1 MNPIDAEEIIA
12 DLGFEG
18 DYLQP
23 LRELLREAAKIETFD
38 QDIEDW
44 LQLYADNI
52 ELEMR
57 RYSGHYRWLEGTL
70 RQLKVFADKRK
81 PGTLIGREI
90 ERIDAERRIE
100 ARKRAE
106 ERFDKLGKRN
116 SYVPT
121 EEKAR

>member
-12 DLGFEG
+12 DFGVEG

-38 QDIEDW
+38 QDSEDW
-44 LQLYADNI
+44 LLLYADNI
-52 ELEMR
+52 ELEMQ

-70 RQLKVFADKRK
+70 HQLKVFAGKK
-81 PGTLIGREI
+81 NPETLIGMEI
-90 ERIDAERRIE
+90 ERIDVERRIE

-116 SYVPT
+116 PYVPT
-121 EEKAR
+121 EEKAT